1 MNNNESKIL
10 MPSRK
15 VNPEKIKE
23 IVKQIMDNGVID
35 SPFDYMFRSNITS
48 HPETNHDLLN
58 LPGKFKNI
66 ESTDAFIEGKGDLQ
80 IDFLESVLPD
90 NEIIKKESSVY
101 LGQETGRISDDKIGA
116 IFNYCLSSTISLKKP
131 CYPFVATN
139 YEYDVDFLVR
149 EIEGFLLKIYL
160 IIFDKEKIYEILNTL
175 NSKDYSKEE
184 FSESDYLQSIYIL
197 VFSKKP
203 YACDV
208 IEKLIKIF
216 LAIENIIPEYQN
228 DLYLAICMMVKYHF
242 RDDNDKIEEL
252 ITMMTEVMQD
262 EVLQK
267 LPVREKDKIE
277 IARLTEKLERSEKQR
292 VAMEV
297 KLKKELNEFFVNEYA
312 EKFSQK
318 DCELS
323 KKDLILSEKDELIK
337 ELKKE
342 IEKYKRI
349 DLVKSESSLTV

>member
-1 MNNNESKIL
+1 M
-10 MPSRK
+10 
-15 VNPEKIKE
+15 
-23 IVKQIMDNGVID
+23 
-35 SPFDYMFRSNITS
+35 
-48 HPETNHDLLN
+48 
-58 LPGKFKNI
+58 
-66 ESTDAFIEGKGDLQ
+66 
-80 IDFLESVLPD
+80 
-90 NEIIKKESSVY
+90 
-101 LGQETGRISDDKIGA
+101 
-116 IFNYCLSSTISLKKP
+116 
-131 CYPFVATN
+131 
-139 YEYDVDFLVR
+139 
-149 EIEGFLLKIYL
+149 
-160 IIFDKEKIYEILNTL
+160 
-175 NSKDYSKEE
+175 
-184 FSESDYLQSIYIL
+184 
-197 VFSKKP
+197 
-203 YACDV
+203 

-252 ITMMTEVMQD
+252 ITMMTEMMQD

-323 KKDLILSEKDELIK
+323 KKDLELSEKDLILSEKDLELSEKDLILSEKNLELSEKDELIK